1 MEGVLNMSTRVVYTI
16 EEMKRL
22 IIPILIKYGVD
33 KAYIFGSYA
42 RGEATPES
50 DVDILIKRGDIRTL
64 FELGG
69 LYYELEE
76 ILSKSI
82 DVLTEETFTKQS
94 IDEIDEEFYSEIV
107 KERELVY
114 ER

>member
-1 MEGVLNMSTRVVYTI
+1 MSTRVYSI
-16 EEMKRL
+16 EEVKRL

-42 RGEATPES
+42 RGEATSES
-50 DVDILIKRGDIRTL
+50 DVDILIKRGKIRTL

-82 DVLTEETFTKQS
+82 DIMTEETFTEQN
-94 IDEIDEEFYSEIV
+94 IDEIGEEFYSVIL